1 MKIISIY
8 VLGIN
13 PFFEAFSETD
23 LMGKCIFLGLVM
35 LSVVSWVLI
44 VHKVRMLRH
53 VRRLAEE
60 FRAVFEEQKA
70 QPLGVQ
76 YNFSVQGQGE
86 FPHPFWDLYQA
97 LRTTSTEILN
107 KNRVFAKSAQI
118 ALPEGSSYLCQADI
132 DLVESHLASTIDTS
146 TKALEKN
153 LFVLSTVVTLAP
165 FLGLLGTVW
174 GILTTFTALQTQ
186 VSGTT
191 NQAVLHGLSLALA
204 ATVLGLIDAIPALVG
219 YNYLKNTTTGFRGD
233 MENFANKILSIIEF
247 HYRKVDT
254 I

>member
-1 MKIISIY
+1 MTIISWN
-8 VLGIN
+8 LLAIN
-13 PFFEAFSETD
+13 PFFEAYIETD
-23 LMGKCIFLGLVM
+23 LMGKFIFLGLIL
-35 LSVVSWVLI
+35 LSVVSWTLI
-44 VHKVRMLRH
+44 VHKVRMLRRVQH
-53 VRRLAEE
+53 LADEFRLA
-60 FRAVFEEQKA
+60 FDGQ
-70 QPLGVQ
+70 QNNPLGVQ
-76 YNFSVQGQGE
+76 YHYQPEGE
-86 FPHPFWDLYQA
+86 VPHPFYDLYQV
-97 LRTTSTEILN
+97 LRTKSSEILN
-107 KNRVFAKSAQI
+107 KNRTFAKSAQL

-132 DLVESHLASTIDTS
+132 DLVESHLSSAINSH
-146 TKALEKN
+146 TKTLEKN
-153 LFVLSTVVTLAP
+153 LFVLSTIVTLSP

-219 YNYLKNTTTGFRGD
+219 YNYLKNTTTGFRSE
-233 MENFANKILSIIEF
+233 MESFANKILSIIEF